1 MRTRY
6 PAPLSPPVLAGESA
20 LAEVCG
26 NALLRSEGVDRF
38 AHGFHTY
45 PAGLHPYAARDFVEA
60 LPGDS
65 VLDPF
70 CGGGTVLV
78 ESLLHGRRAIGR
90 DVSPIAL
97 LVARGRAATPPAE
110 VITAFRSAGRKI
122 AAVARQAGDQPSR
135 TKVER
140 VHSWYSPTVLTEL
153 EAIRRGVVHAAA
165 EVQPLLEICFSSI
178 LVKVSWRKSD
188 TSNQRVVHR
197 RPPGTTA
204 VLFHKKVRELGRALD
219 AMREAIPEGTP
230 PADIERMDAR
240 RLQID
245 EPVDLVLTSPPYPST
260 YDYVPLQQLRGVW
273 LGFTPEEP
281 SEIGSRRQFKAEG
294 GRRAMRRW
302 LDDTSAWT
310 QRVAEALR
318 PSGHLVVVIG
328 DGLTPAGPIDTRG
341 PTEATAASSGL
352 RLRGRASVQRADH
365 ARNTTRWEHAFVF
378 QKG

>member
-6 PAPLSPPVLAGESA
+6 PAPLSPPVLAGEPT

-26 NALLRSEGVDRF
+26 KALGHDEPVDRF
-38 AHGFHTY
+38 THGFHTY
-45 PAGLHPYAARDFVEA
+45 PAGLHPHAARAFIEA

-78 ESLLHGRRAIGR
+78 EGLLDGRRTIGR

-97 LVARGRAATPPAE
+97 LVARGRAASPSPE
-110 VITAFRSAGRKI
+110 VVTAFRSAGRKI
-122 AAVARQAGDQPSR
+122 AAAARQAGDQPSR

-140 VHSWYSPTVLTEL
+140 VHQWYGPGTMIEL
-153 EAIRRGVVHAAA
+153 EAIRRGVTHAAP
-165 EVQPLLEICFSSI
+165 EVQPLLEVCFSSI

-219 AMREAIPEGTP
+219 AMREAVPEGTP
-230 PADIERMDAR
+230 PVDVAPMDAR
-240 RLQID
+240 QLVIED
-245 EPVDLVLTSPPYPST
+245 PVDLVLTSPPYPST
-260 YDYVPLQQLRGVW
+260 YDYVPLQQLRAVW
-273 LGFTPEEP
+273 LGFEPEEP
-281 SEIGSRRQFKAEG
+281 AEIGSRRQFRTRGVRWALQ
-294 GRRAMRRW
+294 RW
-302 LDDTSAWT
+302 LDDTAAWT
-310 QRVAEALR
+310 QRSADALR
-318 PSGHLVVVIG
+318 PGGHLVVVIG
-328 DGLTPAGPIDTRG
+328 DGLTPAGAIDTRV
-341 PTEATAASSGL
+341 PTEEAAAASGL
-352 RLRGRASVQRADH
+352 RLRARASVQRADH